1 MCSVW
6 TAAIIAGGQAKRL
19 GGIDKWAL
27 NVGGQRIIDR
37 QLAVLGGIAEHILIV
52 SNDPHRFRSL
62 GLRVCADLIPGTGP
76 LGGLYTALVRS
87 PTEHTLVVACDLPFL
102 AAAFLR
108 YLATQ
113 IGHADAAVPRTEDGP
128 QPLCAVYTQNCVD
141 AVRAQ
146 IQRGRHRMSALK
158 EVIRVAHVGP
168 AEIAAFDR
176 DGKLFLN
183 VNTSDDHRRAIELTA
198 REPNHTKSEHRH

>member
-1 MCSVW
+1 MW

-52 SNDPHRFRSL
+52 SNDPHQFRSL

-87 PTEHTLVVACDLPFL
+87 PTERTLVIACDLPFL
-102 AAAFLR
+102 AATFLR

-113 IGHADAAVPRTEDGP
+113 IGEADAAVPCTKDGP
-128 QPLCAVYTQNCVD
+128 QPLCAVYTQNCVG

-146 IQRGRHRMSALK
+146 IQRGQHRMSALE
-158 EVIRVAHVGP
+158 EVIRVTHVGP

-183 VNTSDDHRRAIELTA
+183 VNTSDDHRRATELTA
-198 REPNHTKSEHRH
+198 REPNQLESERRY

>member
-1 MCSVW
+1 MW

-19 GGIDKWAL
+19 GRLDKWAL

-37 QLAVLGGIAEHILIV
+37 QLAVLGGVAEHILVV
-52 SNDPHRFRSL
+52 SNEPHRFRSL

-113 IGHADAAVPRTEDGP
+113 IGHADAVVPRTEDGP

-198 REPNHTKSEHRH
+198 REPNHTKPEHRY

>member
-1 MCSVW
+1 MW

-19 GGIDKWAL
+19 GRLDKWAL

-37 QLAVLGGIAEHILIV
+37 QLAVLGGVAEHIFVV
-52 SNDPHRFRSL
+52 SSDPHRFRSL

-87 PTEHTLVVACDLPFL
+87 PTEHTLVIACDLPFL

-113 IGHADAAVPRTEDGP
+113 IGRADAVMPRTEDGS
-128 QPLCAVYTQNCVD
+128 QPLCAVYTQNCIG

-146 IQRGRHRMSALK
+146 IQRGQYRMSALE
-158 EVIRVAHVGP
+158 EVIRVTHVGP
-168 AEIAAFDR
+168 AEIATFNR

-183 VNTSDDHRRAIELTA
+183 VNTSNDHLHATELIA
-198 REPNHTKSEHRH
+198 LEPNHVKSERRY

>member
-1 MCSVW
+1 MW

-19 GGIDKWAL
+19 GRLDKWAL

-37 QLAVLGGIAEHILIV
+37 QLAVLGGVAEHIFVV
-52 SNDPHRFRSL
+52 SSDPHRFRSL
-62 GLRVCADLIPGTGP
+62 GLRVCADLIPDTGP

-87 PTEHTLVVACDLPFL
+87 PTEHTLVIACDLPFL

-113 IGHADAAVPRTEDGP
+113 IGRADAAMPRTEDGP
-128 QPLCAVYTQNCVD
+128 QPLCAVYTQNCIGP
-141 AVRAQ
+141 VRAQ
-146 IQRGRHRMSALK
+146 IQRGQYRMSALE
-158 EVIRVAHVGP
+158 EVIRVTHVGP
-168 AEIAAFDR
+168 AEIAAFNR

-183 VNTSDDHRRAIELTA
+183 VNTSNDHLHATELTA
-198 REPNHTKSEHRH
+198 LEPNHIKSERRY

>member
-1 MCSVW
+1 MW

-19 GGIDKWAL
+19 GRLDKWAL

-37 QLAVLGGIAEHILIV
+37 QLAVLGGVAEHILVV
-52 SNDPHRFRSL
+52 SSDPHRFRSL
-62 GLRVCADLIPGTGP
+62 GLRACADLIPGAGP

-87 PTEHTLVVACDLPFL
+87 PTKHTLVVACDLPFL

-108 YLATQ
+108 YLAAQ
-113 IGHADAAVPRTEDGP
+113 VGHADAAVPRTADGP
-128 QPLCAVYTQNCVD
+128 QPLCAVYTQNCVG

-146 IQRGRHRMSALK
+146 IERGQHRMSALE
-158 EVIRVAHVGP
+158 EVIRVTHVGP

-183 VNTSDDHRRAIELTA
+183 ENTSEDHRHAIELTA
-198 REPNHTKSEHRH
+198 REPNHTKSERRH